1 VVISREVTDVLGGGK
16 CPLTRSDSWVND
28 TAAAA
33 AAHELI
39 FSTASAIGL
48 VRPVRPSESVCPS
61 QVAPHGAAA
70 SLSDRQQ
77 DVPLALSLA
86 RQSTFII
93 GLICIWATPLV
104 RRAACLGARI
114 FQPSLVTCRSSCR
127 NCNGPRSNKLLILTE
142 SEMKQA
148 ENFLVR

>member
-1 VVISREVTDVLGGGK
+1 MFWGGGK

-61 QVAPHGAAA
+61 QVAPHRAAA

-77 DVPLALSLA
+77 DVPPARSLA
-86 RQSTFII
+86 R
-93 GLICIWATPLV
+93 
-104 RRAACLGARI
+104 
-114 FQPSLVTCRSSCR
+114 
-127 NCNGPRSNKLLILTE
+127 
-142 SEMKQA
+142 
-148 ENFLVR
+148 

>member
-1 VVISREVTDVLGGGK
+1 MVISREVTDVLGGGK

-28 TAAAA
+28 TAAAAA

-61 QVAPHGAAA
+61 QVAPHRAAA

-77 DVPLALSLA
+77 DVPPARSLA
-86 RQSTFII
+86 R
-93 GLICIWATPLV
+93 
-104 RRAACLGARI
+104 
-114 FQPSLVTCRSSCR
+114 
-127 NCNGPRSNKLLILTE
+127 
-142 SEMKQA
+142 
-148 ENFLVR
+148 